1 MGFSGKS
8 TGVGCHC
15 LPSPAPQSSRA
26 KFPDARLSANFR
38 GNVLMTTIIYPQLE
52 KVGGGDQITFSQQI
66 IKIHSINCHKE
77 AQVFSVFFLKVHTTF
92 HRSICRSTSILL
104 VEGANRTGMC
114 DLMAEISVSKALAAS
129 PSECMSTLVHVP
141 RALRGFEMNCILFMK
156 NWKQLKD
163 AFHALVH

>member
-1 MGFSGKS
+1 
-8 TGVGCHC
+8 
-15 LPSPAPQSSRA
+15 
-26 KFPDARLSANFR
+26 
-38 GNVLMTTIIYPQLE
+38 MTTIIYPQLE
-52 KVGGGDQITFSQQI
+52 NLGGGDQITFSQQI

-92 HRSICRSTSILL
+92 HRSIRRSTSILL